1 MDRGKKEQ
9 VWKAFWNRQRSARSP
24 SVVSTEWDAVS
35 KAQFEAWTDF
45 AEPLPE
51 FARVIDFATGAGKV
65 LLMLNETRPD
75 LELTGIDIA
84 DPLPDAPEGIE
95 LRGGL
100 NMENLPF
107 EDDRFDVAVSQFG
120 FEYGNLEA
128 TSSEMLRVLAPG
140 GRIGLMVHRGDGP
153 ILAHNLRREEQ
164 IRWVKQDMGLFPS
177 DRDLL
182 RPGTEVS
189 SGAVELATS
198 IAKEGLERFGRGNVA
213 WEIPE
218 AVRQTLLLAPRGT
231 HEKLLE
237 TLSLIDEQSEHE
249 LGRIQSLREACE
261 VADNRDR
268 LLKGFRAAGRDVI
281 SVIPVRIGNDPPFA
295 DLIEI

>member
-9 VWKAFWNRQRSARSP
+9 VWKAFWDRQRSASSP
-24 SVVSTEWDAVS
+24 SVVSAEWNAIS

-45 AEPLPE
+45 AEPLPNS
-51 FARVIDFATGAGKV
+51 ARVIDFATGAGKV
-65 LLMLNETRPD
+65 PIMLRETRPD

-95 LRGGL
+95 LRGGW

-120 FEYGNLEA
+120 FEYGNVEA
-128 TSSEMLRVLAPG
+128 TTREMLRVLAPG

-153 ILAHNLRREEQ
+153 IRAHNLRREEQ
-164 IRWVKQDMGLFPS
+164 IRWVKEEMKLFPS
-177 DRDLL
+177 VWDLL
-182 RPGTEVS
+182 RPDNQVS
-189 SGAVELATS
+189 SAAVELATA
-198 IAKEGLERFGRGNVA
+198 IAKEGMERFGRGNVA

-231 HEKLLE
+231 REKLLE
-237 TLSLIDEQSEHE
+237 TLDLIDNESENE
-249 LGRIQSLREACE
+249 LGRIQSLCEACA

-268 LLKGFRAAGRDVI
+268 LLKGFRTEGREVMNTTPI
-281 SVIPVRIGNDPPFA
+281 RIGDDTPFA
-295 DLIEI
+295 DLIVI